1 MPLTNNLTAVKAEEC
16 LYSSAFFLPISRF
29 YQAVK
34 IKTRSVFGSLCFFSS
49 SVADTTERRVRI
61 SESKKPALRLVSLN
75 MVPGLGLTPQ
85 AFEQRL
91 CRWPAGRAC

>member
-34 IKTRSVFGSLCFFSS
+34 IKTRSVFGSLYFS
-49 SVADTTERRVRI
+49 AGAWQIPLRVRI
-61 SESKKPALRLVSLN
+61 PKSKKPALRLVSLN